1 MYATASTLSH
11 GHRGW
16 SDIHKGKFASHCQT
30 PITRPSSTVDTQLQ
44 NLAYFVRTHEKALAN
59 ALQLQRQNNRSNHVS
74 TPTSGLTSPVSPYP
88 PSSSTTQSLAAA
100 LSLPYFGSRNI
111 KPAKLT
117 LTPHHL
123 FYLLSRFS
131 ELAIAVGPMD
141 IRLENIHTDASPQ
154 NYVSFLNEAQRKKI
168 RNSDRDSIH
177 SVSSIRSVMSSMSSL
192 WTSLG
197 LSDRSQAKAE
207 KQKAAVKEDLR
218 YLYSAFTKV
227 PCLRLSPDYR
237 APLIAGYEEF
247 PFDSAVPLFAF
258 KNCQV
263 LEISDIDFRQFCGWD
278 RVADQLRSLTVKRGN
293 VDDPADLLI
302 NIVLDDMDKRRK
314 RSAKQPTS
322 PAIPWP
328 AQSPAP
334 RHTELASPDSTPG
347 SPPQLDRPS
356 TGSVGSSSHL
366 GSYIGR
372 PRSTSPSRPSISRH
386 GSGHGHSRS
395 GTPKLRRSSGS
406 SVSSGRT
413 NTPRGSAS
421 NLLSFGIIPSSKW
434 RFLRHLSLAENG
446 LTSLSAAGLSPLANT
461 LQSLDLSSNLF
472 TEIPDSL
479 ATLVSLRSLNLSH
492 CMIESLHSLARN
504 PLPAITTLNLRA
516 NRLTSLAGIH
526 RLLSL
531 ERLDLRENKL
541 NDPTEIAR
549 LTGIPN
555 MTEIYVHKNPFVKS
569 YSNYRITIFNLFR
582 RTPGYVEDPHV
593 DCTQPSYSER
603 KLLVDRVPELPNVRI
618 MKPPLEDE
626 QVPAPVAVL
635 PSSVARPDISPLQDP
650 FLERKQSI
658 DPTKQRRAS
667 DYSGSQRK
675 RRSTRR
681 RVVELSESDF
691 TPERRQSAANSVHTV
706 MPVAEEASP
715 QPAKTSLTLTDDSTY
730 GGSEVESTPIR
741 ARLSSDTF
749 QPKTVLPALDTGNVA
764 SSMLHVAPPMLRA
777 GSEPAVT
784 HTPQFSGES
793 DAYRQ
798 RIDALRNDFGN
809 GWLSALSDDSWDA
822 QPRPTS
828 FDTTFSPPGPMS
840 PPVGPV
846 RHPSQGIISGSRTL
860 G

>member
-1 MYATASTLSH
+1 
-11 GHRGW
+11 
-16 SDIHKGKFASHCQT
+16 
-30 PITRPSSTVDTQLQ
+30 
-44 NLAYFVRTHEKALAN
+44 
-59 ALQLQRQNNRSNHVS
+59 
-74 TPTSGLTSPVSPYP
+74 
-88 PSSSTTQSLAAA
+88 
-100 LSLPYFGSRNI
+100 
-111 KPAKLT
+111 
-117 LTPHHL
+117 
-123 FYLLSRFS
+123 
-131 ELAIAVGPMD
+131 
-141 IRLENIHTDASPQ
+141 
-154 NYVSFLNEAQRKKI
+154 
-168 RNSDRDSIH
+168 
-177 SVSSIRSVMSSMSSL
+177 L
-192 WTSLG
+192 WTTLG

-207 KQKAAVKEDLR
+207 KQKAVVKEDLR

-258 KNCQV
+258 KNMQV

-278 RVADQLRSLTVKRGN
+278 RMADQLRSLTVKRAN
-293 VDDPADLLI
+293 VDDPVDLLI

-322 PAIPWP
+322 PAIPWSAP
-328 AQSPAP
+328 SSAP
-334 RHTELASPDSTPG
+334 RHVELASPDSTPG
-347 SPPQLDRPS
+347 SPPQMDRPS
-356 TGSVGSSSHL
+356 TGSVGSSTHL
-366 GSYIGR
+366 GSQGSYISR
-372 PRSTSPSRPSISRH
+372 PRSTSPARPSISRH

-446 LTSLSAAGLSPLANT
+446 LTSLSASALSPLANT

-569 YSNYRITIFNLFR
+569 YTNYRVTIFNLFR
-582 RTPGYVEDPHV
+582 RTPGYVEDPYI
-593 DCTQPSYSER
+593 DSTQPLYSER
-603 KLLVDRVPELPNVRI
+603 KLLVDRAPELPNVPI
-618 MKPPLEDE
+618 MKLPLEEDR
-626 QVPAPVAVL
+626 VPVPVAVL
-635 PSSVARPDISPLQDP
+635 PKPEARPNASPLQDP
-650 FLERKQSI
+650 FLERRSSLGS
-658 DPTKQRRAS
+658 KQRRSS

-675 RRSTRR
+675 KKSTRR

-691 TPERRQSAANSVHTV
+691 AAERRQSTTNSANTV
-706 MPVAEEASP
+706 NTVNTIVPVAEESSP
-715 QPAKTSLTLTDDSTY
+715 QPTKTSLTDDSTY
-730 GGSEVESTPIR
+730 GGSEVENTPVR
-741 ARLSSDTF
+741 ARLSIDTY
-749 QPKTVLPALDTGNVA
+749 QPKSSLLPLDTGNVA
-764 SSMLHVAPPMLRA
+764 PPMLRT
-777 GSEPAVT
+777 GSEPAVVQAP
-784 HTPQFSGES
+784 HFAGES

-809 GWLSALSDDSWDA
+809 GWLSALTDDGWDT
-822 QPRPTS
+822 QPRPS
-828 FDTTFSPPGPMS
+828 GFDATFSPPNSMS

-846 RHPSQGIISGSRTL
+846 RHGSQGIISGSRTL